1 MNDIFGINGIQI
13 FRNRSVLSSQYLP
26 DQLVGR
32 EEQVKEMAS
41 LIRPVLHH
49 GEPVNA
55 LISGKKGT
63 GKTTVVRFVLKQLT
77 GTIEKEGLN
86 VVPVFINCRKINTTS
101 KIILEILDKVSPETE
116 VPKTGLSMGK
126 YYRAL
131 WKALN
136 EKRTTII
143 VVFDEIEALK
153 NHSIL
158 YDLSHA
164 GENMSIEDDIFIGI
178 IGIADDMFFSGRIE
192 QNIVSSLQHR
202 NIVYPPYSKVQIEQI
217 LNGRCAIAFEEDVV
231 DKEVIPLCAELSRE
245 EHDSGKSLRLLER
258 AGDIA
263 DSSNAEKVTENHV
276 LIANEE
282 MGDNYLVSSLE
293 NLPIHS
299 KLVLLS
305 IIRLT
310 RELNDKITT
319 GQIETLYRKFCDRIG
334 TNPLGRTSV
343 SGIVSEFDMKGI
355 ISAPVRSRGRYG
367 KTRLVSMRK
376 NPQKIEN
383 TLYSDYRLKEL

>member
-1 MNDIFGINGIQI
+1 MNDIFGINGIRI
-13 FRNRSVLSSQYLP
+13 FRNRSVLSPQYLP
-26 DQLVGR
+26 EQLVGR
-32 EEQVKEMAS
+32 EEQVKDVVS

-49 GEPVNA
+49 GEPINA
-55 LISGKKGT
+55 LISGNKGT

-77 GTIEKEGLN
+77 GTIEKEGIN
-86 VVPVFINCRKINTTS
+86 VVPVFINCRKISTTS
-101 KIILEILDKVSPETE
+101 KIILEILNRVSPETE
-116 VPKTGLSMGK
+116 IPKTGLSMGK

-164 GENMSIEDDIFIGI
+164 GENMSIEDDIFVGI
-178 IGIADDMFFSGRIE
+178 IGITDDMFFSGRID

-202 NIVYPPYSKVQIEQI
+202 NIVYPPYSRVQIEQI
-217 LNGRCAIAFEEDVV
+217 LNSRSSIAFEEDIL
-231 DKEVIPLCAELSRE
+231 DKEVVPLCAELSGE
-245 EHDSGKSLRLLER
+245 EHDPGKALRFLER

-263 DSSNAEKVTENHV
+263 DTSNAEKVTENHV
-276 LIANEE
+276 ILANEE
-282 MGDNYLVSSLE
+282 MGENYLVSSLE

-305 IIRLT
+305 IIKLT

-319 GQIETLYRKFCDRIG
+319 GQIEMLYRNFCDQIG

-355 ISAPVRSRGRYG
+355 ISAPVRSMGRYG
-367 KTRLVSMRK
+367 KTRLISMRK
-376 NPQKIEN
+376 NPHKIEN
-383 TLYSDYRLKEL
+383 MLYSDYRLKEL